1 MEKEKLSELQKYQK
15 FINQPPKESELITN
29 KAAANT
35 QYLPISFL
43 EMEMDEVFFGCW
55 GCCDFKTQVVGNE
68 IIGSITIWAIH
79 PVTGVKIER
88 VGAAGTMIRCKQGQP
103 FDANGK
109 IANALEMDY
118 PHLKADCMR
127 NGIGSFG
134 KRFGR
139 DINRKHTDVFRGIL
153 PENIP
158 PTRTE
163 NNISSGETEIQNVL
177 NDIQTIAELNT
188 YYSSL
193 GLANVKITKEIHSL
207 FETRKNQIN
216 GN

>member
-1 MEKEKLSELQKYQK
+1 
-15 FINQPPKESELITN
+15 
-29 KAAANT
+29 
-35 QYLPISFL
+35 
-43 EMEMDEVFFGCW
+43 
-55 GCCDFKTQVVGNE
+55 
-68 IIGSITIWAIH
+68 
-79 PVTGVKIER
+79 
-88 VGAAGTMIRCKQGQP
+88 MIRCKQGQP

-139 DINRKHTDVFRGIL
+139 DINRKHTDEFKGLL
-153 PENIP
+153 PENSAP
-158 PTRTE
+158 EKTTL
-163 NNISSGETEIQNVL
+163 SSGEVEIENAL
-177 NDIQTIAELNT
+177 KDIHTITELNT

-193 GLANVKITKEIHSL
+193 GMANVKITKEIHSL
-207 FETRKNQIN
+207 FEIRKSQIN